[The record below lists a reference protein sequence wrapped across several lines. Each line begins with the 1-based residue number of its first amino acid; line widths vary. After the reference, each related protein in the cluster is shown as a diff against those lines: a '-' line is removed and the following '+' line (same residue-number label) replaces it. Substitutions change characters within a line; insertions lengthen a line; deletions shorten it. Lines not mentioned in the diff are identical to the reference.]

1 MFFKTITDRITFFG
15 DKRKTSLNIRF
26 VDGYNECFKEV
37 QKFNVSGN
45 LSLELLEHNSKL
57 HNHLSKSLKQLKQI
71 NQLKLDSFDDANQQT
86 NITGSDASPSN
97 SQTSPSIVSS
107 GSPSL
112 SETILDALD
121 GTIKNSF
128 ITIKRRRKLS
138 SQGGIENQVVPLPS
152 TFCMPR
158 PVPNRTNVTTNSAA
172 ALTPGASLGTIGASL
187 TSTESRQP
195 LMLNNFDPTYIARL
209 IETTSNLLKY
219 SCPTPWPISTNISSF
234 YGISSIG
241 GDGGGGCGATNCN
254 DLLTLN
260 SLWNQNLW
268 RPF

>member
-1 MFFKTITDRITFFG
+1 MK
-15 DKRKTSLNIRF
+15 
-26 VDGYNECFKEV
+26 
-37 QKFNVSGN
+37 
-45 LSLELLEHNSKL
+45 
-57 HNHLSKSLKQLKQI
+57 
-71 NQLKLDSFDDANQQT
+71 
-86 NITGSDASPSN
+86 
-97 SQTSPSIVSS
+97 IVSFQV
-107 GSPSL
+107 L
-112 SETILDALD
+112 MVWTAKDE
-121 GTIKNSF
+121 KN
-128 ITIKRRRKLS
+128 KHL
-138 SQGGIENQVVPLPS
+138 
-152 TFCMPR
+152 
-158 PVPNRTNVTTNSAA
+158 RTNVTTNSAA